1 MPSRLMGHLFP
12 LSGYYGIE
20 RVIWGSLVPIVGT
33 TNFAQKKTGIDLRG
47 VRHGLGHL
55 LISENMRDISTQ
67 ITPKIYLL
75 LVYIKKFRHKL
86 PKSSQKIFAAP
97 SAP

>member
-55 LISENMRDISTQ
+55 LISENMRNENMMYTS
-67 ITPKIYLL
+67 K
-75 LVYIKKFRHKL
+75 
-86 PKSSQKIFAAP
+86 P
-97 SAP
+97 SLNLS

>member
-47 VRHGLGHL
+47 VRHNNLTKVSGTMEIIG
-55 LISENMRDISTQ
+55 IDFKTM
-67 ITPKIYLL
+67 
-75 LVYIKKFRHKL
+75 L
-86 PKSSQKIFAAP
+86 PKTTS
-97 SAP
+97 